1 MFREQNFLPDSI
13 ISIRRKIVFLSL
25 KEKSASKASR
35 CVVIIRKIFF
45 PTRWIIPNISR
56 FQNILCMIVTLISES
71 IKKRFTKCSDFSAV
85 ERKFPRNIENFL
97 GSGEIFANTLARR
110 VLVDACW
117 STVVRRVTS
126 LKDIIKVGYD
136 AYTYRLIHSA
146 CFSVLLAVCASC
158 LPRVPMAARLST
170 GLKVSFEHA
179 RGFVLGER
187 LLSVR
192 MFARC
197 ISCSTVLPLRIRRVT
212 VIRGSGILGTE
223 TPVPSYITFYA

>member
-1 MFREQNFLPDSI
+1 MFGEQHFLPDSI
-13 ISIRRKIVFLSL
+13 ISIWTKVVFLSL
-25 KEKSASKASR
+25 KEKSASKSLR
-35 CVVIIRKIFF
+35 IIIKYFSQHGELFWTFHDFKIFF
-45 PTRWIIPNISR
+45 ARSLRHIGRYN
-56 FQNILCMIVTLISES
+56 
-71 IKKRFTKCSDFSAV
+71 KKRFTKCSDFNVV
-85 ERKFPRNIENFL
+85 ERKFLPARNRRVYGKHWEFFRIGRNFCKYF
-97 GSGEIFANTLARR
+97 GETSARR
-110 VLVDACW
+110 

-223 TPVPSYITFYA
+223 TPFQAI